1 MTVITV
7 SRASTPDEIA
17 VEMDRRGAVIE
28 RLETNLRHWREEC
41 GKLHSQ
47 LDAVEEKLRLANTGS
62 LSLLYDIR
70 RELGWNDKTSLNILA
85 DGVRRVRR
93 ALQTWD
99 TPTGTGLEE
108 LALAVKARVVDLEAA
123 NVENKNRI
131 EELLE
136 ERDRL
141 RAALE
146 GLLKLTEAREQVGL
160 VPNAAGQAC
169 IAAAHAALAK
179 GRAP

>member
-1 MTVITV
+1 MTIITV
-7 SRASTPDEIA
+7 SRAATPEEISA
-17 VEMDRRGAVIE
+17 EMDRRGAVIE
-28 RLETNLRHWREEC
+28 RLETDLRHWREEC

-47 LDAVEEKLRLANTGS
+47 LDAAEEKLRLANTGS

-99 TPTGTGLEE
+99 TPTNMDLE
-108 LALAVKARVVDLEAA
+108 ALAIAIKARVTELEAI

-136 ERDRL
+136 ELARS
-141 RAALE
+141 
-146 GLLKLTEAREQVGL
+146 TEEEDDHL
-160 VPNAAGQAC
+160 
-169 IAAAHAALAK
+169 
-179 GRAP
+179 

>member
-7 SRASTPDEIA
+7 SRVATPEEVA
-17 VEMDRRGAVIE
+17 AEMDRRGAVIE
-28 RLETNLRHWREEC
+28 RLETDLRHWREEC

-47 LDAVEEKLRLANTGS
+47 LDAAEEKLRLANTGS
-62 LSLLYDIR
+62 LPLLYDIR

-99 TPTGTGLEE
+99 TPTNMDLE
-108 LALAVKARVVDLEAA
+108 ALAIAIKARVTELEAM

-131 EELLE
+131 EELLNELADATE
-136 ERDRL
+136 EEDDHL
-141 RAALE
+141 
-146 GLLKLTEAREQVGL
+146 
-160 VPNAAGQAC
+160 
-169 IAAAHAALAK
+169 
-179 GRAP
+179 

>member
-1 MTVITV
+1 MTIFTTT
-7 SRASTPDEIA
+7 RLATPDEIA
-17 VEMDRRGAVIE
+17 AEMDRRGAVIE
-28 RLETNLRHWREEC
+28 RLETDLRHWREEC

-47 LDAVEEKLRLANTGS
+47 LDAVNEKLRLANTGS

-99 TPTGTGLEE
+99 TPTGMDLEQ
-108 LALAVKARVVDLEAA
+108 LALAIKARVVDLEKA
-123 NVENKNRI
+123 NVDNKNRI

-136 ERDRL
+136 EL
-141 RAALE
+141 AAT
-146 GLLKLTEAREQVGL
+146 TEEEDDHL
-160 VPNAAGQAC
+160 
-169 IAAAHAALAK
+169 
-179 GRAP
+179 

>member
-1 MTVITV
+1 MTIISVT
-7 SRASTPDEIA
+7 RAATPDEIA
-17 VEMDRRGAVIE
+17 AEMDRRGAAIE
-28 RLETNLRHWREEC
+28 RLETDLRHWKEEC

-47 LDAVEEKLRLANTGS
+47 LDVAEQKLRLANTGS

-99 TPTGTGLEE
+99 TPTNMDLE
-108 LALAVKARVVDLEAA
+108 ALAKAIKARVAELEAM

-131 EELLE
+131 EELLNELAGATE
-136 ERDRL
+136 EEDDHL
-141 RAALE
+141 
-146 GLLKLTEAREQVGL
+146 
-160 VPNAAGQAC
+160 
-169 IAAAHAALAK
+169 
-179 GRAP
+179 